1 MKGAMFTLAL
11 AACAAACG
19 EPLKSPMEWTP
30 VQTNEIAR
38 WKAENS
44 APKGVAADK
53 AARTVRFLAEAT
65 GIGAGETVEFFAI
78 GPLSDRAYEAMF
90 VTVASP
96 ADIAAACEEIGLP
109 RGKGVDPVAAR
120 FWPLGEKVT
129 MSVKAWGKDAASRP
143 SGTVTAFLKD
153 KCAEEEGRILEAP
166 FAYTGG
172 ARDALGQPLAST
184 NAPCAVFALYNHGP
198 ALIQLDGMLDQSG
211 SYGRFVT
218 AAKHAD
224 GALFEVQL
232 AWDGKRRVKEVDLKL
247 TAENA
252 GEAMGTLKEDARKF
266 DVHATISFDSTVTVE
281 RASAVAR
288 AFAMLDGAG
297 VKMNGC
303 GKGQFFFRAF
313 LPEEKWRDR
322 AARAFQPF
330 EVHVA
335 ADGSRSFTFVEED
348 WSGDG
353 IDPVLKPKTTSFKEW
368 SELPGIIAKTGEQGS
383 KIMVMFIYAPKGA
396 RVADLT
402 PAIGAVFPRVSTF
415 YVFGE

>member
-1 MKGAMFTLAL
+1 MRRAAFVLAL
-11 AACAAACG
+11 AACAAARG
-19 EPLKSPMEWTP
+19 EPMKSPMDWTP

-44 APKGVAADK
+44 APGGVVADK

-65 GIGAGETVEFFAI
+65 GIGANETVEFFAI
-78 GPLSDRAYEAMF
+78 GPLSDRAYESMF

-96 ADIAAACEEIGLP
+96 EAIAAACDGIGLP

-129 MSVKAWGKDAASRP
+129 MTVKAWGKDAASRT
-143 SGTVTAFLKD
+143 SGPVTAFLRD
-153 KCAEEEGRILEAP
+153 KLADEEGRILEAP

-172 ARDALGQPLAST
+172 ARDALGRPVAST

-198 ALIQLDGMLDQSG
+198 ALMQPDGMLDQSG

-218 AAKHAD
+218 AAKHAE

-252 GEAMGTLKEDARKF
+252 GEAIGALKEDAKSF
-266 DVHATISFDSTVTVE
+266 DVHATISFDSSVTVG
-281 RASAVAR
+281 RAAAVAR
-288 AFAMLDGAG
+288 AFAMLDGSG

-303 GKGQFFFRAF
+303 GRGQFFFRSF

-330 EVHVA
+330 EVCVA

-353 IDPVLKPKTTSFKEW
+353 IDPVLKPKTTPFREW
-368 SELPGIIAKTGEQGS
+368 GELPGVIAKTGEQGS
-383 KIMVMFIYAPKGA
+383 KIMVMFIYAPKEA

-402 PAIGAVFPRVSTF
+402 PVIGAVYPRVSTF